1 MPETVKQSGRSICAW
16 GAVMVV
22 MVVHAFISN
31 AVAGED
37 RPRVRH
43 AYLGCSLVEADAIY
57 GLPGQ
62 EQLVPP
68 AAGGGVRTQRVY
80 KTANGRMVEV
90 WFGKSGAEAI
100 LLPGENDPEVI
111 HQLLLDSAANETW
124 ELDGRIWRRSDGTAV
139 AAIMRQK
146 AFFIG
151 TAPWLVKA
159 VEAEARGKK

>member
-1 MPETVKQSGRSICAW
+1 MPAATKQRGRSLRAW
-16 GAVMVV
+16 GSAVLVA
-22 MVVHAFISN
+22 VVHAL
-31 AVAGED
+31 VGDGVYGED

-43 AYLGCSLVEADAIY
+43 AFLGCSVAEADAIY
-57 GLPGQ
+57 GFPGQ

-80 KTANGRMVEV
+80 KTANGRMAEV
-90 WFGKSGAEAI
+90 WFGQAGAEAI

-111 HQLLLDSAANETW
+111 HQLLIDSADNGTW
-124 ELDGRIWRRSDGTAV
+124 KLDGRVWRRSDGTAV
-139 AAIMRQK
+139 AASMRQK

-159 VEAEARGKK
+159 VEAEARGAK